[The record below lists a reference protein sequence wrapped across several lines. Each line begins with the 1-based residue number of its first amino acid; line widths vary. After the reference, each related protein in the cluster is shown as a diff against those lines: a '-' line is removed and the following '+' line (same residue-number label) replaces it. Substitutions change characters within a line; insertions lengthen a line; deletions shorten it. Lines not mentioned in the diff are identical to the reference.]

1 MCKVTYLKEF
11 LASWSG
17 ETAALTCL
25 AALYMCLINGSFL
38 IIYSPSPTNA
48 LPIQDE
54 ANTPVERPDNNVSEH
69 RHSGKKRENVPVPNM
84 KSIEVKN
91 PRPNT

>member
-1 MCKVTYLKEF
+1 MNPNAYSPTLGCRIKTHSLKEF

-54 ANTPVERPDNNVSEH
+54 ANTPV
-69 RHSGKKRENVPVPNM
+69 PNM